1 MKYINSILEK
11 KEKNEKIT
19 MLTAYDYPTA
29 KILDEAGIDIILV
42 GDSYGMV
49 KLGYESTLPVTMN
62 EMLIAAKAVS
72 RAIKNSILIV
82 DMPFLSYQ
90 TSNSDA
96 IKNAGIIL
104 KESKAQGVKIENNPS
119 LIKVLTDADIPV
131 MGHIG
136 LTPQS
141 IYKLGGYKIQGKTS
155 EDGEKILKL
164 AIEIEKAGAF
174 SIVLEGITSEVAK
187 LITQKL
193 KIPTIGIGAG
203 PYCDGQVLVIDD
215 LLGLNPDFI
224 PRHTKVYA
232 NLYSTIKESVLKYKE
247 DVTKNKFPEKANYI
261 NMEENEAKK
270 LLIEVEFDE

>member
-29 KILDEAGIDIILV
+29 KILDEAEIDIILV

-232 NLYSTIKESVLKYKE
+232 NLYSIIKKSVLKYKE